1 MSTVNKK
8 LAQSIEQDEM
18 KNHLET
24 IRDGVNNRLDTTEE
38 RNSDLEDRFVKKKFI
53 LKQESKKGWEVEMII
68 RDI

>member
-18 KNHLET
+18 KNHLEN

-38 RNSDLEDRFVKKKFI
+38 RNSDLEDRFVKKK
-53 LKQESKKGWEVEMII
+53 KNSY
-68 RDI
+68 